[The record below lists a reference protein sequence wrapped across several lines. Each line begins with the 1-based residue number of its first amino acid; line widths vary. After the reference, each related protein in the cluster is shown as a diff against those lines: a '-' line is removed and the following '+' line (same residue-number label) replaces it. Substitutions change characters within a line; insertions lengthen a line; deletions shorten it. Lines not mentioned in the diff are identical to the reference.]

1 MIIRR
6 TIKNAG
12 TSYKPRRYEL
22 TILLI
27 DGQYVA
33 EIRWIDIPG

>member
-6 TIKNAG
+6 QVKNAG
-12 TSYKPRRYEL
+12 TSYKPLRYEL

-27 DGQYVA
+27 DGRYQA
-33 EIRWIDIPG
+33 EIRWIDRP